1 MSGKKPPRAR
11 AHLTFAPAV
20 PPAMNAQRAAFAPFR
35 CRYHRPPRTALTTRA
50 VCRCSMGN
58 GMCQCAEGDTRC
70 NTVKPFFEQSLEVC
84 NSQTVGTCGNNLGY
98 KSCSL
103 KADQSCVATACWLAT
118 VDVIAA
124 CPEFYPDLS
133 EYAPPRGSSSL
144 WAAASSL
151 HARSNTRVVA
161 GSSPLSVCNTSDV
174 GVYVKGTA
182 YTYTTYEQDRDA
194 EIFGG
199 CTESHGECTER
210 CGTKFNALWD
220 DGECRP
226 WLEAYANRAPV
237 LKDDLKIFVDRC
249 DVRRTGA
256 GSWLLYGALI
266 SCLGACMLGTVI
278 SACPPPFM
286 PSLVAR
292 CSGR

>member
-1 MSGKKPPRAR
+1 M
-11 AHLTFAPAV
+11 
-20 PPAMNAQRAAFAPFR
+20 
-35 CRYHRPPRTALTTRA
+35 
-50 VCRCSMGN
+50 
-58 GMCQCAEGDTRC
+58 
-70 NTVKPFFEQSLEVC
+70 
-84 NSQTVGTCGNNLGY
+84 
-98 KSCSL
+98 
-103 KADQSCVATACWLAT
+103 
-118 VDVIAA
+118 
-124 CPEFYPDLS
+124 
-133 EYAPPRGSSSL
+133 
-144 WAAASSL
+144 
-151 HARSNTRVVA
+151 A

-174 GVYVKGTA
+174 GVYVKGTT

-220 DGECRP
+220 DEECRP